1 MYIWQQNFW
10 WIFDERWR
18 PKGHKGQTRARAKF
32 PFDYWTVVVWYITY
46 SSTYLHMKRTCVP
59 ETRHVRIARGYGKDG
74 GSLPIA
80 VREYY
85 YGSSR
90 WEEDDDGQTWDI
102 STGLA
107 FMWRP
112 TVELI
117 FTRFGAASPLPPLF
131 LFSNLA
137 SRARVAK
144 FSIPTPDLSFRLP
157 LAILSR

>member
-1 MYIWQQNFW
+1 MN
-10 WIFDERWR
+10 
-18 PKGHKGQTRARAKF
+18 
-32 PFDYWTVVVWYITY
+32 V
-46 SSTYLHMKRTCVP
+46 RTCVL
-59 ETRHVRIARGYGKDG
+59 ETRHMRIARGYGKDG

-90 WEEDDDGQTWDI
+90 WEEDGDGQTRDI
-102 STGLA
+102 STELA

-137 SRARVAK
+137 SRARVDEVAK

-157 LAILSR
+157 LAILLR